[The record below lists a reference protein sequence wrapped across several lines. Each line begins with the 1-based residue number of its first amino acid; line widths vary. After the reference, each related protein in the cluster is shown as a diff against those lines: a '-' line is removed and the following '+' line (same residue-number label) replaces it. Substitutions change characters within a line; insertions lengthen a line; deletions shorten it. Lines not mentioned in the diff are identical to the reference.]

1 MPKGYTG
8 VILRIN
14 LSEEKIEK
22 INMPESF
29 YRLYMGGSAFGGYFL
44 LNETSGDID
53 AFDESN
59 ILNIAQGVTTGAEVS
74 GGSYA
79 RKIAS
84 FGTPSNGASS
94 TDADIQFDQATGN
107 WGTITHFGI
116 YDSLSGGNLLYHGAL
131 TVSKLIETG
140 DVFKIASGNLTVT
153 LA

>member
-1 MPKGYTG
+1 MAAMSNYLENALINATLRNTAYSTPSG
-8 VILRIN
+8 VYVAL
-14 LSEEKIEK
+14 
-22 INMPESF
+22 F
-29 YRLYMGGSAFGGYFL
+29 
-44 LNETSGDID
+44 TSDPTD
-53 AFDESN
+53 A
-59 ILNIAQGVTTGAEVS
+59 GTGAEVS